1 MDPSADVAVATRAL
15 GAAGQADLVWGHVS
29 LRDPDGRGVWMKASG
44 WGFEEVTPRRTLLVS
59 PEGEVLAGE
68 GRPHLEYPIHTE
80 IMAVRPDVG
89 AVVHTHGPAAVTF
102 ASLGVPL
109 LPLSHDAV
117 PFVDPDVPRHPS
129 GRLISDRG
137 LGARLAAS
145 LGDGAGCLMVS
156 HGLVTVGSD
165 LASAVMHAV
174 LLERACAIQLRALAA
189 GGPMTWSDVDE
200 VAQKR
205 AETWAVRQLSAGYA
219 YLCRKAFPSGV
230 GRFSPEAPIP
240 TE

>member
-1 MDPSADVAVATRAL
+1 MPGDD
-15 GAAGQADLVWGHVS
+15 
-29 LRDPDGRGVWMKASG
+29 
-44 WGFEEVTPRRTLLVS
+44 EEVTPRRTLLVP
-59 PEGEVLAGE
+59 PEGKALAGQ
-68 GRPHLEYPIHTE
+68 GRPHLEYPTHTV

-117 PFVDPDVPRHPS
+117 PFADPDVPRHPS

-145 LGDGAGCLMVS
+145 LGGGAGCLMVS

-165 LASAVMHAV
+165 PASAVMYAV
-174 LLERACAIQLRALAA
+174 LLERACAIQLRAPAA
-189 GGPMTWSDVDE
+189 GGPTTWSDADE

-205 AETWAVRQLSAGYA
+205 AETWSVRQLSAGYA
-219 YLCRKAFPSGV
+219 RLCRKAFPSEV